1 MHRSSLLPSWR
12 TLLALYAV
20 AALTIISV
28 SAIGISVTPSKGK
41 SDSAF
46 YGILF
51 VAVIVAIV
59 AWNLT
64 EKALSKTASSVAT
77 VLPFMVQ
84 SSFSPAWAMAAGA
97 TMMISMKLP
106 AVGTAWAV
114 NTVIEQTIDFS

>member
-1 MHRSSLLPSWR
+1 MHRSSSPSSWQ

-28 SAIGISVTPSKGK
+28 SAIGISVTPSRGK

-46 YGILF
+46 YGVLF
-51 VAVIVAIV
+51 VAVIAAIIV
-59 AWNLT
+59 WNLT
-64 EKALSKTASSVAT
+64 EKALSKTASSVAN

-84 SSFSPAWAMAAGA
+84 SSFSPAWAIAAGA
-97 TMMISMKLP
+97 TMMISMRSP
-106 AVGTAWAV
+106 APGTAWGA

>member
-1 MHRSSLLPSWR
+1 MHRSSSLPSWQ

-20 AALTIISV
+20 AALTIIGV
-28 SAIGISVTPSKGK
+28 SAIGISVTPSNGK

-51 VAVIVAIV
+51 VAVIAAII

-64 EKALSKTASSVAT
+64 EKVLSKTASSVAT

-84 SSFSPAWAMAAGA
+84 NSFSPAWAMAAGA
-97 TMMISMKLP
+97 TIMISMRSP
-106 AVGTAWAV
+106 AIGTAWAA